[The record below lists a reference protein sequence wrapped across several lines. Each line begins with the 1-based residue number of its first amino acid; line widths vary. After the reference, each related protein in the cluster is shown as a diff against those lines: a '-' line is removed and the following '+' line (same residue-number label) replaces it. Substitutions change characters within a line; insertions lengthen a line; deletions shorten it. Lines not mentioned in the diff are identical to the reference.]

1 MVDEQSKRTGME
13 ATILPRHWTP
23 YVQAIFRIMIG
34 LLFLQHGL
42 SKLVGFPPMNLGGM
56 PEGLK
61 IVAGLIETVGGALLI
76 VGFATRPVAFVMSG
90 FAAAAYFM
98 AHFPR
103 GFFPALNGGDAAIL
117 FCFAS
122 LFLAASGAGAWA
134 LDSQGW
140 RQARNDGAWRESAA
154 QKGTR

>member
-1 MVDEQSKRTGME
+1 ME
-13 ATILPRHWTP
+13 LTILPRVWAP
-23 YVQAIFRIMIG
+23 YAQGLFRVIVG

-42 SKLVGFPPMNLGGM
+42 SKLIGFPPMDLGAM

-61 IVAGLIETVGGALLI
+61 IAAGLIETIGGALLI

-117 FCFAS
+117 FCFAA
-122 LFLAASGAGAWA
+122 LYLATAGAGAWA
-134 LDSQGW
+134 VDRS
-140 RQARNDGAWRESAA
+140 
-154 QKGTR
+154 

>member
-1 MVDEQSKRTGME
+1 ME
-13 ATILPRHWTP
+13 ATILPRAWSP
-23 YVQAIFRIMIG
+23 YLQAFFRVMVG

-42 SKLVGFPPMNLGGM
+42 SKLIGFPPMDLSAM
-56 PEGLK
+56 PEGLR
-61 IVAGLIETVGGALLI
+61 IAAGLIETIGGALLI

-90 FAAAAYFM
+90 FAAAAYFL

-122 LFLAASGAGAWA
+122 LYLAAAGAGALA
-134 LDSQGW
+134 VDKS
-140 RQARNDGAWRESAA
+140 
-154 QKGTR
+154 

>member
-1 MVDEQSKRTGME
+1 MRVTSMD
-13 ATILPRHWTP
+13 ATILPRRWTP
-23 YVQAIFRIMIG
+23 HVQALFRIMVG
-34 LLFLQHGL
+34 LLFLEHGL
-42 SKLVGFPPMNLGGM
+42 SKLVGFPPMHLGDM

-61 IVAGLIETVGGALLI
+61 MAAGLIETIGGALLV

-122 LFLAASGAGAWA
+122 LFLAVSGAGAWA
-134 LDSQGW
+134 FDKS
-140 RQARNDGAWRESAA
+140 DDKS
-154 QKGTR
+154 

>member
-1 MVDEQSKRTGME
+1 MIME
-13 ATILPRHWTP
+13 ATILPRVWTP
-23 YVQAIFRIMIG
+23 YIQALFRIMIG

-42 SKLVGFPPMNLGGM
+42 SKLIGFPPMDLSAM

-61 IVAGLIETVGGALLI
+61 IVAGLIEAIGGVLLI
-76 VGFATRPVAFVMSG
+76 VGLATRPVAFVMSG

-122 LFLAASGAGAWA
+122 LFLAASGPGAWA
-134 LDSQGW
+134 FDQSFAR
-140 RQARNDGAWRESAA
+140 RQTERTVA
-154 QKGTR
+154 

>member
-1 MVDEQSKRTGME
+1 MGLLYARGLIRI
-13 ATILPRHWTP
+13 IL
-23 YVQAIFRIMIG
+23 G

-42 SKLVGFPPMNLGGM
+42 SKLIGFPPMDLGAM

-61 IVAGLIETVGGALLI
+61 IAAGLIETVGGGLLI

-117 FCFAS
+117 FCFAA
-122 LFLAASGAGAWA
+122 LHPRHGRRRASGGR
-134 LDSQGW
+134 SII
-140 RQARNDGAWRESAA
+140 AA
-154 QKGTR
+154 IIGEMLRLGPAPVRSSGRRRRPF

>member
-1 MVDEQSKRTGME
+1 ME
-13 ATILPRHWTP
+13 MTIIPRSTAP
-23 YVQAIFRIMIG
+23 YLQALFRIIVG

-42 SKLVGFPPMNLGGM
+42 SKLIGFPPMDLSAM

-61 IVAGLIETVGGALLI
+61 IAAGLIETIGGVLLI
-76 VGFATRPVAFVMSG
+76 VGFSTRIVAFVMSG
-90 FAAAAYFM
+90 FGAAAYFM

-122 LFLAASGAGAWA
+122 LYLAAAGPGAWA
-134 LDSQGW
+134 VDKS
-140 RQARNDGAWRESAA
+140 
-154 QKGTR
+154 

>member
-1 MVDEQSKRTGME
+1 ME
-13 ATILPRHWTP
+13 LTVLPRVWAP
-23 YVQAIFRIMIG
+23 YVQALFRIVVG

-42 SKLVGFPPMNLGGM
+42 SKLVGFPHMDLSAM
-56 PEGLK
+56 PETLK
-61 IVAGLIETVGGALLI
+61 IAAGLIETIGGVLLI
-76 VGFATRPVAFVMSG
+76 VGFATRPVAFIMSG

-122 LFLAASGAGAWA
+122 LYLAAGGAGAWA
-134 LDSQGW
+134 VDRS
-140 RQARNDGAWRESAA
+140 
-154 QKGTR
+154 